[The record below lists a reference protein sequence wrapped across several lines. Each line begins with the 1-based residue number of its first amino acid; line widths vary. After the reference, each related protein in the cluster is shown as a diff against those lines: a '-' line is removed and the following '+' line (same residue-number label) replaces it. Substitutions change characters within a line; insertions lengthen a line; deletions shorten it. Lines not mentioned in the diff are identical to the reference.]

1 MIRRLH
7 RIIDAEDALSLG
19 ELEPLL
25 DEAFVKVTDMLLDRG
40 RLVFT
45 TLIPG
50 AGVCGDGGGRLFE
63 IDVLSGRG
71 VWRESTVGLLGGPM
85 LLNQGNPV
93 VSDSNTAGRRT
104 VTYKINVMTEG
115 SNGIE
120 VRGVDALREITM
132 QVGRMSWR
140 KVHNHRDIKP

>member
-1 MIRRLH
+1 
-7 RIIDAEDALSLG
+7 
-19 ELEPLL
+19 
-25 DEAFVKVTDMLLDRG
+25 MLLDRG

-50 AGVCGDGGGRLFE
+50 AGACGDGGGRLFE
-63 IDVLSGRG
+63 INVLSGRG

-115 SNGIE
+115 SHGIE
-120 VRGVDALREITM
+120 VRGVDAPQEITM